1 MKKILLIS
9 NYVFHYRQK
18 NYNYFAERFA
28 QDGYEFHV
36 LANEFQD
43 AGYSFRFQA
52 HTLPFSVKGYTDKI
66 REIAPDMVILFL
78 HLKDKIEIPVMYWCL
93 LHKIPVIFWNK
104 GASDTDPNN
113 PIKNAVYHH
122 IHNRCSAIITYTPD
136 MIANFQEKNRKKVFV
151 AYNTVDCHDIDRTA
165 YDPEALRKKYGIREN
180 KVVLY
185 ISRMKKSKRIEV
197 LLDAL
202 ANQPDIAV
210 VAMGGGMTPEI
221 QAHFDAAP
229 NLYYLGQKYGEEGK
243 EVWAMG
249 NVFSIPVSVGLGVNE
264 AIFWG
269 MPVVTMEGFQPPEI
283 YYLKEGKTG
292 FITKNETEY
301 REKLLALLN
310 DEQELKRMKR
320 ECEKEYEAEVSI
332 SRMYQGFLD
341 AVKYCEAKRKN
352 VR

>member
-36 LANEFQD
+36 LADEFQD
-43 AGYSFRFQA
+43 AGYTYRFQA
-52 HTLPFSVKGYTDKI
+52 HTLPFSVKGYTQKI
-66 REIAPDMVILFL
+66 QEIAPDIVILFL
-78 HLKDKIEIPVMYWCL
+78 HLKDKIEIPVLNWCRR
-93 LHKIPVIFWNK
+93 HKIPVIFWNK
-104 GASDTDPNN
+104 GTSDTDPNN
-113 PIKNAVYHH
+113 PIKNMIYHY
-122 IHNRCSAIITYTPD
+122 IHNRSDAIVTYTPE
-136 MIANFQEKNRKKVFV
+136 MIANFQEKNRKKIFV
-151 AYNTVDCHDIDRTA
+151 AYNTVDCHDIDKSA
-165 YDPEALRKKYGIREN
+165 YDSAALRKKYGIREN

-185 ISRMKKSKRIEV
+185 VSRMKKSKRIEV

-210 VAMGGGMTPEI
+210 AAMGAGMTPEL
-221 QAHFDAAP
+221 QEKFDAAS
-229 NLYYLGQKYGEEGK
+229 NLYYLGQRYGEEGK

-249 NVFSIPVSVGLGVNE
+249 DVFSIPVSVGLGVNE

-269 MPVVTMEGFQPPEI
+269 MPVVTMVGFQPPEI
-283 YYLKEGKTG
+283 YFLKEGKTG

-301 REKLLALLN
+301 KEKLLSLLN
-310 DEQELKRMKR
+310 DEKELNRMKK

-332 SRMYQGFLD
+332 DRMYQGFID
-341 AVKYCEAKRKN
+341 AVKYCERNSKEKK
-352 VR
+352 